1 LNDPGPEYEKGPL
14 TWENGACDSCRIPDQ
29 KGTFSMASSH
39 TLDQLDICFDDTHA
53 VANAGLLLAA
63 TLAER
68 LGVEQAADQLID
80 LGERPGAA
88 HPGRKLLTLVHAMLA
103 GADCIDDAD
112 LLRCGATSRVLGHR
126 VMAPSTLGTFLRAF
140 TFGHVRQLDRLTEQ
154 LLTRAWAAGAGP
166 GDGPM
171 TIDLDSTVCQVHGHA
186 KQGAAYGY
194 THRLGYHPLVATR
207 ADSSEVLH
215 ARQRTGRANTAR
227 GAARFVDEVAG
238 RARRAGASGELTMRA
253 DSGFWSAKTIRAC
266 RRHQLRYSITVRQT
280 KPIRQAIQAIDEAAW
295 VQIVYPDGG
304 VAEVAEIRY
313 RGDRL
318 VVRRTRLVGAQ
329 AELFPNWRYH
339 AFVTDRVGSAVWL
352 DADHRRHATVELCI
366 RDLKGG
372 VGLRHCPS
380 GKFAANAAWLVA
392 ATLAHNLLR
401 WIAQIGLGARQEL
414 VVAKTIRRTLLSLP
428 GRITRSARRWT
439 LHLPAGWPW
448 AASFELALAR
458 LRCVAYA
465 T

>member
-1 LNDPGPEYEKGPL
+1 M
-14 TWENGACDSCRIPDQ
+14 R
-29 KGTFSMASSH
+29 SSH
-39 TLDQLDICFDDTHA
+39 TLDQLDIAFDDTHA
-53 VANAGLLLAA
+53 VANAGLLLPA

-68 LGVEQAADQLID
+68 LGIEQAADALID

-88 HPGRKLLTLVHAMLA
+88 HPGRKLLTLVHSMLV
-103 GADCIDDAD
+103 GGDCIDDAD
-112 LLRCGATSRVLGHR
+112 LLRCGQTASVLGHR

-154 LLTRAWAAGAGP
+154 TLTRAWAAGAGP

-171 TIDLDSTVCQVHGHA
+171 TIDLDSTVCQVHGYH

-194 THRLGYHPLVATR
+194 THTLGYHPLLATR
-207 ADSSEVLH
+207 ADSGEVLH

-227 GAARFVDEVAG
+227 GAARFIDEVAG
-238 RARRAGASGELTMRA
+238 RVRRAGASGELTLRM

-266 RRHQLRYSITVRQT
+266 RRHQLHYSITVRQT
-280 KPIRQAIQAIDEAAW
+280 KPIRQVIAAIDEAAW
-295 VQIVYPDGG
+295 VEIVYPDGG
-304 VAEVAEIRY
+304 VAQVAETRY

-318 VVRRTRLVGAQ
+318 IVRRTRLVGDQ

-339 AFVTDRVGSAVWL
+339 AFVTDRVGTTVWL
-352 DADHRRHATVELCI
+352 DQDHRRHATVELCI
-366 RDLKGG
+366 RDLKAG
-372 VGLRHCPS
+372 VGVRHHPS
-380 GKFAANAAWLVA
+380 GKFNANAAWLLA

-401 WIAQIGLGARQEL
+401 WVAAIGLGARGEL
-414 VVAKTIRRTLLSLP
+414 VVAKTLRRTLLALP
-428 GRITRSARRWT
+428 GRITRSARRYR

-448 AASFELALAR
+448 AAWFALALAR
-458 LRCVAYA
+458 LRCIAYA

>member
-1 LNDPGPEYEKGPL
+1 M
-14 TWENGACDSCRIPDQ
+14 R
-29 KGTFSMASSH
+29 SSH

-53 VANAGLLLAA
+53 IANAGLLLPA

-68 LGVEQAADQLID
+68 LGIEQTADQLID

-88 HPGRKLLTLVHAMLA
+88 HPGRKLLTLVHTMLV
-103 GADCIDDAD
+103 GGDCIDDAD
-112 LLRCGATSRVLGHR
+112 VLRCGATSQVLGHR

-154 LLTRAWAAGAGP
+154 ILTRAWAAGAGP

-171 TIDLDSTVCQVHGHA
+171 TIDLDSTVCQVHGYH

-194 THRLGYHPLVATR
+194 TRTLGYHPLLASR
-207 ADSSEVLH
+207 ADTGEVLH

-227 GAARFVDEVAG
+227 GTARFVEELAARV
-238 RARRAGASGELTMRA
+238 RRAGATGELIMRA

-266 RRHQLRYSITVRQT
+266 RRHRIRYSITVRLT
-280 KPIRQAIQAIDEAAW
+280 TPIRAAIATIPEDAW
-295 VQIVYPDGG
+295 IQIVYPDGG
-304 VAEVAEIRY
+304 LAQVAETRY
-313 RGDRL
+313 QDDRL
-318 VVRRTRLVGAQ
+318 IVRRTRLVGAQ
-329 AELFPNWRYH
+329 AELFANWRYH
-339 AFVTDRVGSAVWL
+339 AFVTDRVGPAVEL

-366 RDLKGG
+366 RDLKAG
-372 VGLRHCPS
+372 VGLRHHPS
-380 GKFAANAAWLVA
+380 GKFSANAAWLVI

-401 WIAQIGLGARQEL
+401 WVAAIGLGARKEL
-414 VVAKTIRRTLLSLP
+414 VVAKTLRRTLLALP
-428 GRITRSARRWT
+428 GRITRSARRCR

-448 AASFELALAR
+448 APWFELALAR